1 MMGRAGGLG
10 VAVLALEAGAVG
22 VVGAFLKFIF
32 NKAAVSGPE
41 WDTPNTK

>member
-1 MMGRAGGLG
+1 MGRTGGLG
-10 VAVLALEAGAVG
+10 VVVWALEAGGVG